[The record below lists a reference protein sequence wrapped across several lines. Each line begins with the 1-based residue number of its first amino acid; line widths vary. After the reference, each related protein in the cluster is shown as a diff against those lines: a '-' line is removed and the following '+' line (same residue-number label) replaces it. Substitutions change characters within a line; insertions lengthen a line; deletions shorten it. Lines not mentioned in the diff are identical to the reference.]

1 MMLLRTLAALLFAAA
16 LAPFAAGDAAA
27 QKYPSRTITLVVPY
41 PAGGLSDRAV
51 RVVALELQKRLGQSV
66 VVENRPGGSGTIGAS
81 QVLRAAP
88 DGYTLLVN
96 ATGDVIRLHYISVP
110 YDILNDF
117 AQIGMIAEGPPM
129 VLVVKPNAPFKTP
142 QELAAYARQHPGK
155 MNFGSSGPGTGP
167 ATAIVQ
173 LNVLAKTN
181 IVDVPYRG
189 VSQAAMSVVSGDIDG
204 AFVYLGNAKPLADGG
219 KVRALAVTSA
229 KRSPAWPNLPTMIEA
244 GFPGFDLNGFVGL
257 AAPAKTPPDIITL
270 LNRELNAVVNE
281 KSFRDQFAKDGME
294 PRAKNSPA
302 EFAAYMKEE
311 IEKNRVLAE
320 TLKKK
325 PQ

>member
-1 MMLLRTLAALLFAAA
+1 MTLLRTIAVLLLTVA
-16 LAPFAAGDAAA
+16 LAPFAAGGAVA
-27 QKYPSRTITLVVPY
+27 QKYPDRTITLVVPY

-51 RVVALELQKRLGQSV
+51 RTVAQELQKRLGQSV
-66 VVENRPGGSGTIGAS
+66 VVENKPGGSGTIGAS

-96 ATGDVIRLHYISVP
+96 ATGDVVRLHYIPVP
-110 YDILNDF
+110 YSILNDF
-117 AQIGMIAEGPPM
+117 EQIGMIAQGPPM
-129 VLVVKPNAPFKTP
+129 VLTVKAAAPFKTV
-142 QELAAYARQHPGK
+142 QELVAYARANPGK
-155 MNFGSSGPGTGP
+155 LNFGSSGPGTGP

-173 LNVLAKTN
+173 LNFLAKTD

-189 VSQAAMSVVSGDIDG
+189 ASQAVLSVVSGDIDG
-204 AFVYLGNAKPLADGG
+204 GFVYLGNAKPLADNG

-229 KRSPAWPNLPTMIEA
+229 QRSPAWPELPTMIEA
-244 GFPGFDLNGFVGL
+244 GFPGFDMNGFVGL
-257 AAPAKTPPDIITL
+257 AAPAKTPPEIIAL

-281 KSFRDQFAKDGME
+281 KSFRDRFAKDGME

-302 EFAAYMKEE
+302 EFTAYMKDE

-320 TLKKK
+320 SLKKK
-325 PQ
+325 TK

>member
-1 MMLLRTLAALLFAAA
+1 MKLLRTIAALLIAAA
-16 LAPFAAGDAAA
+16 IAPLAADRAAA

-51 RVVALELQKRLGQSV
+51 RVVAMEMQKRLGQSV
-66 VVENRPGGSGTIGAS
+66 VVENKPGGSGTIGAS

-110 YDILNDF
+110 YDILHDF

-129 VLVVKPNAPFKTP
+129 VLVIKPTAPFRTVP
-142 QELAAYARQHPGK
+142 ELVAYARANPGK
-155 MNFGSSGPGTGP
+155 LNFGSSGPGTGP

-173 LNVLAKTN
+173 LNTIAKTN

-219 KVRALAVTSA
+219 KLRALGVTTA
-229 KRSPAWPNLPTMIEA
+229 TRSPAWPQLPTLIEA
-244 GFPGFDLNGFVGL
+244 GLPGFDLNGFVGL
-257 AAPAKTPPDIITL
+257 AAPAKTPPEIIAILNKTL
-270 LNRELNAVVNE
+270 NEVVNE
-281 KSFRDQFAKDGME
+281 KSFRDQFARDGME

-302 EFAAYMKEE
+302 DFAAYMKQE

-325 PQ
+325 AN

>member
-1 MMLLRTLAALLFAAA
+1 MMLLRTIAALLFAVA
-16 LAPFAAGDAAA
+16 LVPFAAGDAAA

-66 VVENRPGGSGTIGAS
+66 VVENRPGGSGTIGAN

-96 ATGDVIRLHYISVP
+96 ATGDVIRLHYIQVP
-110 YDILNDF
+110 YNILNDF
-117 AQIGMIAEGPPM
+117 VQIGMIAEGPPM
-129 VLVVKPNAPFKTP
+129 VLVVKSSAPFKTP

-181 IVDVPYRG
+181 IVDVPFRG
-189 VSQAAMSVVSGDIDG
+189 VSQAALSVVSGEIDG

-219 KVRALAVTSA
+219 KLRAMAVTSA

-257 AAPAKTPPDIITL
+257 AAPAKTPPDVITL

-325 PQ
+325 PH